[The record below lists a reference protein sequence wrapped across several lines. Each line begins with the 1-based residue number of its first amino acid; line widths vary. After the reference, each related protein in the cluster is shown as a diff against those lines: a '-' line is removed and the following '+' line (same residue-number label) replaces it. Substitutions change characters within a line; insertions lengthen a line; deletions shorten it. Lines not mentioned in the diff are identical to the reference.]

1 MKKQKLQKKEKSFTP
16 YDLPRKKKKAAL
28 KLLREIANKT
38 YVWDGKEN
46 EL

>member
-1 MKKQKLQKKEKSFTP
+1 MKKQKLQKKEKKITP
-16 YDLPRKKKKAAL
+16 YDLPRKKKKSAL
-28 KLLREIANKT
+28 KLLREIVNKP